1 MPDWKKLVE
10 ARLTALNLPPSAK
23 EDVVAELAAHLE
35 DSEFT
40 NRATNQ
46 PVSPELARIPWRKL
60 RNAIEHSKGEEGT
73 MNPRTKTFWL
83 PAIAILFA
91 FGLILLL
98 RDGAAVLERIIW
110 IACMAM
116 LLCAAASEGKLLNRR
131 TRCFWLPGF
140 VSLTAA
146 SVLLFDVDIVHD
158 PSVFFRQISLHPQ
171 DLLRWNSASPRS
183 FYFLWLI
190 AQVACGALGASF
202 SSRAGGTRLAR
213 FVAGAFPATVI
224 VGTYVGLVPITARI
238 SGEAFPSPLAAYL
251 GSALLV
257 WVAAPA
263 IAVLAGALP
272 FLRGSNIAEVE
283 SQ

>member
-10 ARLTALNLPPSAK
+10 ARLTTLNLPPSAK
-23 EDVVAELAAHLE
+23 EDVVAELADHLE
-35 DSEFT
+35 DSASA

-46 PVSPELARIPWRKL
+46 PASPAIAHIPWCKL
-60 RNAIEHSKGEEGT
+60 ANAIEHSKGGEGT
-73 MNPRTKTFWL
+73 MNQRTKTFWL

-91 FGLILLL
+91 LGLILVL
-98 RDGAAVLERIIW
+98 RDSAAVLQRLLW

-116 LLCAAASEGKLLNRR
+116 FVCTAACEAKLLNRR

-140 VSLTAA
+140 VSLTIA

-158 PSVFFRQISLHPQ
+158 PSLFFRQISLHPQ
-171 DLLRWNSASPRS
+171 DLLRSNAASPRS
-183 FYFLWLI
+183 FYFMWLI
-190 AQVACGALGASF
+190 AQVAFGALGALF
-202 SSRAGGTRLAR
+202 SSRAGGTRSAR
-213 FVAGAFPATVI
+213 FVAGAFPAMVI
-224 VGTYVGLVPITARI
+224 VGTHVVLVPITARI
-238 SGEAFPSPLAAYL
+238 SGEAFTSPLAAYL
-251 GSALLV
+251 GAAMLV

-272 FLRGSNIAEVE
+272 FLRESNIAAVQ

>member
-46 PVSPELARIPWRKL
+46 PVSPELAHIPWRKL

-98 RDGAAVLERIIW
+98 RDSAAVLQRIIW

-116 LLCAAASEGKLLNRR
+116 LLCAAASEAKRLNRR

-171 DLLRWNSASPRS
+171 DLLRWNAAPPRS

-190 AQVACGALGASF
+190 AQVAFGALGACL
-202 SSRAGGTRLAR
+202 SSRAGGTRSAR

-263 IAVLAGALP
+263 IAVLAGVLP
-272 FLRGSNIAEVE
+272 FWSGSNIARVE

>member
-1 MPDWKKLVE
+1 
-10 ARLTALNLPPSAK
+10 
-23 EDVVAELAAHLE
+23 
-35 DSEFT
+35 
-40 NRATNQ
+40 
-46 PVSPELARIPWRKL
+46 
-60 RNAIEHSKGEEGT
+60 
-73 MNPRTKTFWL
+73 L

-91 FGLILLL
+91 LGLILLL
-98 RDGAAVLERIIW
+98 RDSAAVLQRLIW

-116 LLCAAASEGKLLNRR
+116 LLCTAASEAKLLNRR

-146 SVLLFDVDIVHD
+146 TVLLFDVEIVHD
-158 PSVFFRQISLHPQ
+158 PSLFFSQISLHPQ

-190 AQVACGALGASF
+190 AQVAFGALGACF
-202 SSRAGGTRLAR
+202 SGRAGGTRSAR
-213 FVAGAFPATVI
+213 FVAGAFPAMVI
-224 VGTYVGLVPITARI
+224 VGTHVVLVPITARI
-238 SGEAFPSPLAAYL
+238 SDEAFPSPLAAYL
-251 GSALLV
+251 GSAMLV

-272 FLRGSNIAEVE
+272 FLSESSIAEVP